1 MNIPGLR
8 SPYDK
13 VNGIVYFGRMIDKIR
28 LHSAGELPAE
38 YVANLGEPLSFD
50 GRCSRFLR
58 IDFSELTARVKAE
71 TSESE
76 LLEWAYNNGRKP
88 EEEEVEIWNAFM
100 QKRGWRDEASAPLL
114 ERKQRWGIVSDR
126 VLTSFD
132 FIDADEG
139 RTLRF
144 ESDTVAIRNG
154 VKHTASIPGLR
165 SPYERVSGIFHFA
178 RMLDKIRLAAE
189 GKLPA
194 EWLEANGV
202 PNGFDGICCRFLRVD
217 YSAVKERVRAGG
229 SDDELLQWTFSNGR
243 KPSDEEVAIWNAY
256 MSKRCWRDQYTHR
269 LHFRLREAAMPIGA
283 ALTMFDF
290 IDLDEGH
297 PPNWQR

>member
-8 SPYDK
+8 SAYDK
-13 VNGIVYFGRMIDKIR
+13 VDGIVYFGRMIDKIR
-28 LHSAGELPAE
+28 LHSAGQLPVE
-38 YVANLGEPLSFD
+38 YVANLGEPWAFD

-58 IDFSELTARVKAE
+58 IEFSELTTRVKAG

-76 LLEWAYNNGRKP
+76 LLEWAYNSGRKP
-88 EEEEVEIWNAFM
+88 PEEKIEIWNAFM
-100 QKRGWRDEASAPLL
+100 QKRGWRDEASARLL
-114 ERKQRWGIVSDR
+114 ERKQKWGIVSDR

-139 RTLRF
+139 RPLQF
-144 ESDTVAIRNG
+144 ESDPVPVQSRVNPTV
-154 VKHTASIPGLR
+154 SIPGLR
-165 SPYERVSGIFHFA
+165 SPYERVGGIFHFG
-178 RMLDKIRLAAE
+178 RMLDKIRLAAQ

-202 PNGFDGICCRFLRVD
+202 PNGFDGICSRFLGVD
-217 YSAVKERVRAGG
+217 YSVLKERTWMGG
-229 SDDELLQWTFSNGR
+229 GDDELLQWTFSNGR
-243 KPSDEEVAIWNAY
+243 KPSDEEVEIWNTY
-256 MSKRCWRDQYTHR
+256 MSKRSWRDQHTPR
-269 LHFRLREAAMPIGA
+269 LHFRLQQAAMPIGA

-297 PPNWQR
+297 PPHWQS